1 MSQQVKETYKVAP
14 SLVFFLV
21 TSAQV
26 GVGILG
32 FERILAKT
40 AGYDG
45 WMAVI
50 VGGAMVNISIF
61 IMYKLLKEGRGN
73 LVYIHQTLFGK
84 WIGNGLNLILALHFS
99 DSAYT
104 VLRAYIEV
112 IQVWMFPS
120 LPSWFPALFFLF
132 LAYYIISSGFQVVTG
147 ICYFGVIL
155 PLWLFLTLIY
165 PLKYAHFDNLLPMFT
180 HSVKELWEATVS
192 MSLSYIGYETLLI
205 YYPFIQK
212 PEKSHKYAQFG
223 ALFTTFLYLVVCFV
237 SFAFFSE
244 KQLFVSVWPHLMM
257 TKVVEFTFLQRF
269 EYVQISFWLFV
280 VMPNIVLFFW
290 AASRIVRDVAK
301 IQQRIPLMAMLLLFF
316 VYAYYID
323 DRAEIDKAN
332 TWNGRFGFYFI
343 YVYIPFLYVAQK
355 IVKKVRSRN
364 Q

>member
-45 WMAVI
+45 WIGVI
-50 VGGAMVNISIF
+50 VGGAMVNILIF
-61 IMYKLLKEGRGN
+61 IMYKLLKEGQGN

-84 WIGNGLNLILALHFS
+84 WIGNGLNLILALHFLN
-99 DSAYT
+99 SAFT
-104 VLRAYIEV
+104 VLRTYIEV

-120 LPSWFPALFFLF
+120 IPAWFPALFFLF
-132 LAYYIISSGFQVVTG
+132 LAYYIISSGFQVIAGV
-147 ICYFGVIL
+147 CYFGVIL
-155 PLWLFLTLIY
+155 PFWLVIMLVY
-165 PLKYAHFDNLLPMFT
+165 PLEYAHFDNLFPMFT
-180 HSVKELWEATVS
+180 HSVKELWEGTVA

-212 PEKSHKYAQFG
+212 PEKSHKYAQLG
-223 ALFTTFLYLVVCFV
+223 AVFTTCLYLTICLI

-244 KQLFVSVWPHLMM
+244 KQLLVSIWPFLTMA
-257 TKVVEFTFLQRF
+257 KVVEFSFLQRF
-269 EYVQISFWLFV
+269 EYIQISFWLFV

-290 AASRIVRDVAK
+290 TASRIVRDVAK
-301 IQQRIPLMAMLLLFF
+301 IKQRIPLIGMLLLFF
-316 VYAYYID
+316 VYVYYVD
-323 DRAEIDKAN
+323 DRAEIDRAN
-332 TWNGRFGFYFI
+332 TWHGRLGFYFI
-343 YVYIPFLYVAQK
+343 YVYIPFLYVVQK